1 MNNNSDAL
9 DSKYDSQQIYH
20 FLRKTIPLPELFEL
34 TLAPNEVAVV
44 WYLSIEGSRDSNLP
58 WENIEGG

>member
-44 WYLSIEGSRDSNLP
+44 
-58 WENIEGG
+58 